1 MQGIRS
7 QPPFPR
13 TARKLTIAPPAQ
25 SKSAPCGRM
34 LTTGAIRSSLI
45 VRYATLRLPTP
56 VDHNRQDHSALI
68 VPTLCV
74 GMPTHRSAVTA
85 RPCQPGS
92 QDCMQHDQI
101 NGIHQRH
108 GIKTSAW
115 PDCTTAHRRAVA
127 PAFPR
132 RAWERSNRVSRAR
145 RSRNNGAKR
154 NCAGQTP
161 LTHAARKPIFAL
173 LAQSSIAP

>member
-1 MQGIRS
+1 MAGWCAGAGTVTRRAQSRRVGLEQS
-7 QPPFPR
+7 DDPPFPTPHTALIPRAEWWAPAR
-13 TARKLTIAPPAQ
+13 TH
-25 SKSAPCGRM
+25 
-34 LTTGAIRSSLI
+34 
-45 VRYATLRLPTP
+45 PTP
-56 VDHNRQDHSALI
+56 LI